1 VARLRHQINAD
12 VARQVIGCPV
22 MTETAF
28 RPVGRRKAPTTGASE
43 PESSAKIAQNLRHQ
57 ETTMLR
63 RPRTAAAL
71 CFVAV
76 LASLCVAATESEAAR
91 YRSGKHR
98 SVTKSRPAPAA
109 KEKPKPAVATDQ
121 TPTNKNDCLTV
132 SQTLFERAEALS
144 KRGKQSVP
152 REFTRVA
159 SNLDESCGEEDFDKA
174 RISIDWLN
182 TCLAN
187 YNKDYSL
194 GFCTRDKSYFCAIG
208 PRSDACLQSQ

>member
-1 VARLRHQINAD
+1 
-12 VARQVIGCPV
+12 
-22 MTETAF
+22 
-28 RPVGRRKAPTTGASE
+28 
-43 PESSAKIAQNLRHQ
+43 
-57 ETTMLR
+57 MLR
-63 RPRTAAAL
+63 RPRMAAAL

-76 LASLCVAATESEAAR
+76 ASLCVVATESDAAR

-98 SVTKSRPAPAA
+98 SVTTKPRPAAPAA

-132 SQTLFERAEALS
+132 SQTLYERAEALS
-144 KRGKQSVP
+144 KRAKQSVP

-187 YNKDYSL
+187 YTKDYSL
-194 GFCTRDKSYFCAIG
+194 GFCTRDKSYFCAIN
-208 PRSDACLQSQ
+208 PRSDACLQNQ

>member
-1 VARLRHQINAD
+1 
-12 VARQVIGCPV
+12 
-22 MTETAF
+22 
-28 RPVGRRKAPTTGASE
+28 
-43 PESSAKIAQNLRHQ
+43 
-57 ETTMLR
+57 MLR
-63 RPRTAAAL
+63 RPRMAAAL
-71 CFVAV
+71 CFVAA
-76 LASLCVAATESEAAR
+76 LASLCVAATESDAAR

-98 SVTKSRPAPAA
+98 SVTTKPRPAAPAA

-132 SQTLFERAEALS
+132 SQTLYERAEALS
-144 KRGKQSVP
+144 KRAKQSVP

-194 GFCTRDKSYFCAIG
+194 GFCTRDKGYFCAIN

>member
-1 VARLRHQINAD
+1 
-12 VARQVIGCPV
+12 
-22 MTETAF
+22 
-28 RPVGRRKAPTTGASE
+28 
-43 PESSAKIAQNLRHQ
+43 
-57 ETTMLR
+57 MLR
-63 RPRTAAAL
+63 RPRMAAAL

-76 LASLCVAATESEAAR
+76 LASLCLVATELDAAR

-98 SVTKSRPAPAA
+98 SVTTKPRPAAPAA

-132 SQTLFERAEALS
+132 SQTLYERAEALS
-144 KRGKQSVP
+144 KRAKQSVP

-187 YNKDYSL
+187 YTQRLQLGVLHQRQKLFLRNQSSL
-194 GFCTRDKSYFCAIG
+194 RRLSAEPIG
-208 PRSDACLQSQ
+208 ACPPRETEVCGGQP